1 MEGNNL
7 LVQLGGILLTLAV
20 TLIGIFKGL
29 VPKLLESFEK
39 RLSDKDTVLAQ
50 QNTALDEVCGERKA
64 LTDHFLKSLND
75 VVVQNSTSMTALTQ
89 TLSEFRKQ
97 MHDDHAVQHEN
108 HRDIL
113 DLLHEQQKKPKSR
126 AAAASR
132 KS

>member
-1 MEGNNL
+1 MENNL
-7 LVQLGGILLTLAV
+7 IVQLGSVLLTLV
-20 TLIGIFKGL
+20 ISLFGIFRGL
-29 VPKLLESFEK
+29 VPKILESFEK
-39 RLSDKDTVLAQ
+39 RLADKDSVLAQ
-50 QNTALDEVCGERKA
+50 QNTALDEVCKERKS
-64 LTDHFLKSLND
+64 LTDNFLKSLND

-113 DLLHEQQKKPKSR
+113 SLLQEKKPKSR
-126 AAAASR
+126 AAAGSR